1 MRKWTQATE
10 VTSGQL
16 LGWIGLWSST
26 FSNWTRSY
34 GKAYEHNGWIPRD
47 HWLDESEKQAIIQ
60 YYFDNPLNGY
70 RRLTYMMIDS
80 DVVACSAGTVYR
92 VLSMAG
98 LLKRNTKRSLKG
110 TGFVQPLAAHD
121 HWHIDISYLNIAGT
135 FYFMASVLD
144 GYSRSVVHWDIRE
157 KMEEIDIEIILQAAR
172 EKFPDAKPRIISDN
186 GPQFIA
192 KDFKHFVRLCGMKH
206 VRTSPYYPQS
216 NGKIERYHRTIKAQ
230 CIRPLSPL
238 SLDDAKRGVAKFV
251 EDYNTVRLHSAI
263 GYVTPQAM
271 LEGRQQA
278 IFDERDRKLAEARER
293 RAQARAA
300 AREKA
305 ASNLSSPPNAS
316 YTNSDVAEGRALLG
330 SNLSAAPLPLTNV
343 GSVLSEITSNSAAIA
358 STPQPFC

>member
-1 MRKWTQATE
+1 VRKWTASTE
-10 VTSGQL
+10 VTSKQL
-16 LGWIGLWSST
+16 LTWIGLWSST
-26 FSNWTRSY
+26 YSNWTRSY

-60 YYFDNPLNGY
+60 YHFDHPLEGY
-70 RRLTYMMIDS
+70 RRLTYMMLDA

-92 VLSMAG
+92 VLSQAG
-98 LLKRNTKRSLKG
+98 LLKRHTKRSLKG
-110 TGFVQPLAAHD
+110 TGFQQPLSAHA

-144 GYSRSVVHWDIRE
+144 GFSRSVVHWDIRE

-172 EKFPDAKPRIISDN
+172 EKFPEAKPRIISDN

-216 NGKIERYHRTIKAQ
+216 NGKIERYHRTIKSQ
-230 CIRPLSPL
+230 CIRPLTPL
-238 SLDDAKRGVAKFV
+238 SLDDAKRGVEKFV
-251 EDYNTVRLHSAI
+251 IQYNTVRLHSAV

-278 IFDERDRKLAEARER
+278 IFDERDRKLTEARQR
-293 RAQARAA
+293 RAETRAA
-300 AREKA
+300 ARNKA
-305 ASNLSSPPNAS
+305 NANSSLPPDRS
-316 YTNSDVAEGRALLG
+316 YTESDVAEDRALLG
-330 SNLSAAPLPLTNV
+330 STSSAAPLPLTNV
-343 GSVLSEITSNSAAIA
+343 GSGLSEITSNSAAI
-358 STPQPFC
+358 TTLP

>member
-10 VTSGQL
+10 VNSGQL
-16 LGWIGLWSST
+16 LSWIGLWSST

-60 YYFDNPLNGY
+60 FHFDHPLNGY
-70 RRLTYMMIDS
+70 RRLTYMMLDA

-92 VLSMAG
+92 VLSQAG

-110 TGFVQPLAAHD
+110 TGFVQPLTAHA

-157 KMEEIDIEIILQAAR
+157 KMEEVDIEIILQVAR
-172 EKFPDAKPRIISDN
+172 EKFPGVEPRIISDN

-293 RAQARAA
+293 RAQSRAA
-300 AREKA
+300 ARQKA
-305 ASNLSSPPNAS
+305 ALDSAPLSIAS
-316 YTNSDVAEGRALLG
+316 YTNSDAAEDRALLG
-330 SNLSAAPLPLTNV
+330 SNSSAASLPLTNIS
-343 GSVLSEITSNSAAIA
+343 SVLSEITSSSVAIA
-358 STPQPFC
+358 SKQ

>member
-60 YYFDNPLNGY
+60 FHFDHPLNGY
-70 RRLTYMMIDS
+70 RRLTYMMLDA

-92 VLSMAG
+92 VLSQAG

-110 TGFVQPLAAHD
+110 TGFVQPLTAHA

-157 KMEEIDIEIILQAAR
+157 KMEEVDIEIILQVAR
-172 EKFPDAKPRIISDN
+172 EKFPGVEPRIISDN

-216 NGKIERYHRTIKAQ
+216 NGKIERYHRTIKTQ

-251 EDYNTVRLHSAI
+251 EEYNTVRLHSAI
-263 GYVTPQAM
+263 GYVTPQVM

-278 IFDERDRKLAEARER
+278 IFDDRDRKLAEARER
-293 RAQARAA
+293 RAQSRAA
-300 AREKA
+300 ARQKP
-305 ASNLSSPPNAS
+305 ASDSAPPSTVS
-316 YTNSDVAEGRALLG
+316 YTNSDAAEDRALLG
-330 SNLSAAPLPLTNV
+330 SNSSAASLPLTNV
-343 GSVLSEITSNSAAIA
+343 GSVLSEITSSSAAIA
-358 STPQPFC
+358 STQ

>member
-10 VTSGQL
+10 VNSGQL
-16 LGWIGLWSST
+16 LSWIGLWSST

-60 YYFDNPLNGY
+60 FHFDHPLNGY
-70 RRLTYMMIDS
+70 RRLTYMMLDA

-92 VLSMAG
+92 VLSQAG

-110 TGFVQPLAAHD
+110 TGFVQPLSAHA

-157 KMEEIDIEIILQAAR
+157 KMEEVDIEIILQVAR
-172 EKFPDAKPRIISDN
+172 EKFPGVEPRIISDN

-216 NGKIERYHRTIKAQ
+216 NGKIERYHRTIKSQ

-251 EDYNTVRLHSAI
+251 EEYNTVRLHSAI

-278 IFDERDRKLAEARER
+278 IFDERDRKLAEARQR
-293 RAQARAA
+293 RAESRAA
-300 AREKA
+300 ARQKA
-305 ASNLSSPPNAS
+305 AEDPAPPSTAN
-316 YTNSDVAEGRALLG
+316 YTNSDAAEDRALLG
-330 SNLSAAPLPLTNV
+330 SNLSAASLPLTNI
-343 GSVLSEITSNSAAIA
+343 SSALSEITSSPAAIA
-358 STPQPFC
+358 PPQ